1 MSLVGFKQVK
11 IGILGEDDKVTKT
24 FTINGETN
32 KGATVDIE
40 INGFDI
46 EPITQY
52 GSDVAYYVLSQGA
65 TELDVNMSVLDLPD
79 EVLNAV
85 LGQVEGEDGISWSG
99 ENTIAPYVALLAQS
113 QDPQGNDVYFGLP
126 KGKFSTES
134 VKANTKEKDPKEL
147 EADALKGKFV
157 TKQIDGEARV
167 FGKGKGA
174 KALAAFEKALFKTA
188 GTSPKG
194 LK

>member
-11 IGILGEDDKVTKT
+11 IGILGKDDKATKT

-174 KALAAFEKALFKTA
+174 EALAAFEKALFETA
-188 GTSPKG
+188 VTGPKV
-194 LK
+194 